1 MDRVY
6 RGWVGGRGEG
16 WAVGAGGE
24 PKAGYTI
31 HKPRQ
36 TAAVCPQWGTETAT
50 VDMVG
55 RDGRWQQPDTP
66 CSLISAP
73 QWPHAPCSGPTWFSR
88 VGKRPPVKADL
99 DIYSPVNG
107 VYV

>member
-1 MDRVY
+1 M
-6 RGWVGGRGEG
+6 
-16 WAVGAGGE
+16 GAGGE

-31 HKPRQ
+31 HKETDSSSASP
-36 TAAVCPQWGTETAT
+36 VGHKTAT

-73 QWPHAPCSGPTWFSR
+73 QWPHAPCSGLTWFSR

-99 DIYSPVNG
+99 AIYSPVNG

>member
-1 MDRVY
+1 MGV
-6 RGWVGGRGEG
+6 
-16 WAVGAGGE
+16 GGE

-31 HKPRQ
+31 HKRDRQ
-36 TAAVCPQWGTETAT
+36 QQCVPSSSVSPVSTETAT

-66 CSLISAP
+66 CSLISLP

-88 VGKRPPVKADL
+88 VGKGPPVKADL
-99 DIYSPVNG
+99 AIYSPVNHG

>member
-1 MDRVY
+1 MS
-6 RGWVGGRGEG
+6 GGG
-16 WAVGAGGE
+16 GGE

-31 HKPRQ
+31 HK
-36 TAAVCPQWGTETAT
+36 ETDSSS
-50 VDMVG
+50 VSPVGHRNSYSRHHDDMVG

-99 DIYSPVNG
+99 AIYSPVNG